1 MIEVM
6 GGYSK
11 IVNVTND
18 VNDENIE
25 IVVYIKMFY
34 RIETAKD
41 EMIKQLKGYGFK
53 TEVEYNG
60 QLKDTM
66 YKIITID
73 PVEVK

>member
-18 VNDENIE
+18 VIDENIE
-25 IVVYIKMFY
+25 IVIYIKMFY
-34 RIETAKD
+34 RNETAKD
-41 EMIKQLKGYGFK
+41 EMINQLKGCGFK
-53 TEVEYNG
+53 TEVGYNG

-66 YKIITID
+66 YKIINID